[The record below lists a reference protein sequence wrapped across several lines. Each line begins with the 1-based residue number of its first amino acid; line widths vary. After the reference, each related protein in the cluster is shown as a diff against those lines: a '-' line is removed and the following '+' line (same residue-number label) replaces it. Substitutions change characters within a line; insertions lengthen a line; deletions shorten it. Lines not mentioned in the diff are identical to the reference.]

1 MTTMTAEKVSVFEAR
16 HSDSPQRGIGLLELL
31 GPQGR
36 VELPLASV
44 GISAKV
50 SSFVAQ
56 VTVEQTFK
64 NPHPEALE
72 AEYVFP
78 LAGGCA
84 VGHFEL
90 RVAGRVIQGIVQER
104 GEARRQYQQA
114 IAAGKRAA
122 ILEQERSNVFTVKVG
137 NLPPGEEAT
146 VRLTYSERLS
156 FFEDGAGE
164 LRLPLVVAPRYMAGD
179 ELPRAQSGSGIESDT
194 SKVPDA
200 SRLSPPRLAP
210 GFDANVS
217 LKVSVELLRDPNLE
231 GESIGFDELSCSQH
245 ATKTAMGKGSIQ
257 VSLSRVEKLD
267 RDFVLRWRM
276 GSASVTSSLQV
287 FTPENAGDKTE
298 NSYALI
304 TVVPPRREGFL
315 GLPREVVFV
324 VDRSG
329 SMQGVKMTSAATAC
343 SLLLRTLG
351 PRDRFAVQAFD
362 DVRDW
367 MENGKFLA
375 ADEAGLEKGEAFL
388 RSIDARG
395 GTELDAALGDAI
407 AALTSPRGDSES
419 ATGRLPIV
427 VLLTDGQIGD
437 ESSVL
442 KRLQTLLGEVRV
454 FTVGIDSAV
463 NDGFLKRL
471 AALGG
476 GTATLVEPGSALEEA
491 LRAVGREIGAPLVTD
506 LKIVEGTGSAS
517 GVLVETLAPHELP
530 DLFEGR
536 PASAFVQ
543 IKSGKS
549 ATGLVLIGH
558 YVDGTAF
565 KQAVQ
570 PEELALPAL
579 AQLWA
584 KARITELEDRFR
596 LASAGSPKRGD
607 TAEKLKAEIVEL
619 ACAHTLLT
627 RFTAFVAIDQEVVNK
642 GGELRKT
649 IQPVEMPAGWEME
662 LDAAAHAPRGGGG
675 PGASHGA
682 LSASMAAPA
691 SPPMI
696 PAPSPIVGALSMP
709 PAAKSAAM
717 PSMQRT
723 RAASGGMP
731 KGAAP
736 MSKPM
741 PQQKRRAGLIGSL
754 KDMFDG
760 ARPKPER
767 EEAPAEDT
775 ASADLRDAA
784 PGQSHEEKRANAEV
798 LAAVEKLSTALE
810 AVERDLAA
818 GRTPGAAEVE
828 TARAELLALLGK
840 FAEAARLPLLQ
851 RFLRTAGAEL
861 VAALKA
867 GASQPLVA
875 RHAKAFAQA
884 KAEAEAA
891 LGPAASRGARAPWE
905 ASI

>member
-1 MTTMTAEKVSVFEAR
+1 M
-16 HSDSPQRGIGLLELL
+16 
-31 GPQGR
+31 
-36 VELPLASV
+36 
-44 GISAKV
+44 
-50 SSFVAQ
+50 
-56 VTVEQTFK
+56 
-64 NPHPEALE
+64 
-72 AEYVFP
+72 
-78 LAGGCA
+78 
-84 VGHFEL
+84 GHFEL
-90 RVAGRVIQGIVQER
+90 RVAGRVVKGIVQER

-114 IAAGKRAA
+114 ISEGKRAS

-146 VRLTYSERLS
+146 VSLTYSERLS

-179 ELPRAQSGSGIESDT
+179 ELGRAQSGSCIASDT

-210 GFDANVS
+210 GFDANLS
-217 LKVSVELLRDPNLE
+217 LKLSVELLRDPNLE
-231 GESIGFDELSCSQH
+231 RESIGFDELSCSQH
-245 ATKTAMGKGSIQ
+245 ATKTAMGKDSIQ
-257 VSLSRVEKLD
+257 VSLARVEKLD

-276 GSASVTSSLQV
+276 GGASVTSSLQV
-287 FTPENAGDKTE
+287 FTPENRGAKAE

-304 TVVPPRREGFL
+304 TVVPPRRDGFL

-324 VDRSG
+324 VNHSG

-367 MENGKFLA
+367 MDNGKFLA

-388 RSIDARG
+388 RAIDARG

-407 AALTSPRGDSES
+407 AALKFLRESGES

-442 KRLQTLLGEVRV
+442 ERLQTMLGEVRV

-506 LKIVEGTGSAS
+506 LKIVEGKS
-517 GVLVETLAPHELP
+517 GILVDTLAPHALP

-543 IKSGKS
+543 IKAGKS
-549 ATGLVLIGH
+549 AKGLVLIGN

-570 PEELALPAL
+570 PEELALPAV

-584 KARITELEDRFR
+584 KARITELKDRFR
-596 LASAGSPKRGD
+596 LANAGSAKRGD
-607 TAEKLKAEIVEL
+607 NAEKLKAQIVEL

-627 RFTAFVAIDQEVVNK
+627 RFTVLVAIDQEVVNK
-642 GGELRKT
+642 GGELRERV
-649 IQPVEMPAGWEME
+649 QPIEMPAEWEME
-662 LDAAAHAPRGGGG
+662 LDAAHAHIGGGG
-675 PGASHGA
+675 PGASYGS
-682 LSASMAAPA
+682 LSASRAASSGPPLISAPSPVMAAP
-691 SPPMI
+691 PP
-696 PAPSPIVGALSMP
+696 P
-709 PAAKSAAM
+709 PAAI
-717 PSMQRT
+717 PSMQRS
-723 RAASGGMP
+723 RAVSGEMP
-731 KGAAP
+731 KGAGP

-741 PQQKRRAGLIGSL
+741 PQKKRKAGLIGSL
-754 KDMFDG
+754 KEMFDG
-760 ARPKPER
+760 SHPEPER
-767 EEAPAEDT
+767 DEEFSESTMRDVAPARSPQET
-775 ASADLRDAA
+775 
-784 PGQSHEEKRANAEV
+784 RANAEV
-798 LAAVEKLSTALE
+798 LAAVEKLSAAME
-810 AVERDLAA
+810 AVQLDLAA
-818 GRTPGAAEVE
+818 GKKPVAAAVE
-828 TARAELLALLGK
+828 MARNELLALLGK
-840 FAEAARLPLLQ
+840 FAGVARLPLLQ

-867 GASQPLVA
+867 GASPPLVA

-891 LGPAASRGARAPWE
+891 LGPAAGSDARAPWE